1 MTATSVLTF
10 NIRGINMIKFF
21 NSGLYQPPFFR
32 KHRIEYNKIC
42 SHVDDISY
50 NYALLSNYYQDSIE
64 DEDNEDRM
72 REIVEESFFE
82 ALSYWP
88 IYFEP
93 LVFNEKTALECALIP
108 FVFEEIKLLSLVGYG
123 MDLSPK
129 LDAYQLLT
137 CGMIDKKSKYFR
149 KREKAYFEHVVGRS
163 VYEQIGQ
170 ILAK

>member
-1 MTATSVLTF
+1 
-10 NIRGINMIKFF
+10 MIKFF

-32 KHRIEYNKIC
+32 KHRIEPHKIRTC
-42 SHVDDISY
+42 IDDISY
-50 NYALLSNYYQDSIE
+50 NFALISKYYADDIE
-64 DEDNEDRM
+64 DQDNEDKI
-72 REIVEESFFE
+72 REIVEENFFE

-93 LVFNEKTALECALIP
+93 LAFNEKTALECGLLP
-108 FVFEEIKLLSLVGYG
+108 FVFEEIKLLSLAGYG

-129 LDAYQLLT
+129 LDAYQVLT
-137 CGMIDKKSKYFR
+137 CGVIDKKSKYFR
-149 KREKAYFEHVVGRS
+149 KRDKAYFEHVVGRS